1 MVWRW
6 ARKYGQ
12 GIKNQVNVQV
22 PEAAF
27 PLTAKANQSPQTP
40 TLKKA
45 MTLPCLLAAAKTSL
59 VSKANSPFPINCA
72 NDTKKHSF
80 IISFIQ
86 KVKWLRSPQC
96 ATVSSA
102 KKRCI
107 HELK

>member
-12 GIKNQVNVQV
+12 GMKNQVNVQV

-45 MTLPCLLAAAKTSL
+45 MTLPCLLAAAKPVWSL
-59 VSKANSPFPINCA
+59 KPIPPF
-72 NDTKKHSF
+72 
-80 IISFIQ
+80 
-86 KVKWLRSPQC
+86 L
-96 ATVSSA
+96 
-102 KKRCI
+102 
-107 HELK
+107 

>member
-40 TLKKA
+40 TLKK
-45 MTLPCLLAAAKTSL
+45 S
-59 VSKANSPFPINCA
+59 
-72 NDTKKHSF
+72 NDITMLIGCCKNQF
-80 IISFIQ
+80 G
-86 KVKWLRSPQC
+86 L
-96 ATVSSA
+96 
-102 KKRCI
+102 
-107 HELK
+107 